1 MTVSLLLLLILTKCH
16 NLIIPGMYLL
26 EFCRK
31 LISFTGGI
39 ENLQVVD
46 NRDGTRSLLNRS
58 NKKLLVTFRAENQ
71 DYDKDFFNHSGI
83 SNAKTSKGMPQLGN
97 LKKAQLVSSKSD
109 NTSDPNLTKCVD
121 VYLCDTCDKDFDNIS
136 DLVVSLSIFLIALHK
151 ADHL

>member
-1 MTVSLLLLLILTKCH
+1 MTVSLLPFTVPSNFY
-16 NLIIPGMYLL
+16 NLNFTGMYLL

-71 DYDKDFFNHSGI
+71 DYDKEFFNHSGI

-97 LKKAQLVSSKSD
+97 IKKAQLVSSKSD

-121 VYLCDTCDKDFDNIS
+121 VYLCDTCDQDFDNIA
-136 DLVVSLSIFLIALHK
+136 DLVVSSM
-151 ADHL
+151 

>member
-1 MTVSLLLLLILTKCH
+1 
-16 NLIIPGMYLL
+16 MYLL

-46 NRDGTRSLLNRS
+46 NRDGTRSLLNRA

-71 DYDKDFFNHSGI
+71 DYDKETFHHETVS
-83 SNAKTSKGMPQLGN
+83 SAKTSKGQPQLGN
-97 LKKAQLVSSKSD
+97 VKKQLVTSKSD

-121 VYLCDTCDKDFDNIS
+121 VYLCDSCDKDFDNLE
-136 DLVVSLSIFLIALHK
+136 DLVVRIV
-151 ADHL
+151 

>member
-1 MTVSLLLLLILTKCH
+1 
-16 NLIIPGMYLL
+16 MYLL

-71 DYDKDFFNHSGI
+71 DYDKEVFVPSGI
-83 SNAKTSKGMPQLGN
+83 SNPKTSKGQPQLGN
-97 LKKAQLVSSKSD
+97 IKKQQLVTSKSD
-109 NTSDPNLTKCVD
+109 NTSDPSLTKCVD
-121 VYLCDTCDKDFDNIS
+121 VYLCDSCDKDFDNLS
-136 DLVVSLSIFLIALHK
+136 HLAVSKKYDFIILSHNLNFK
-151 ADHL
+151 GS